1 MGRSIWTVKLELRGA
16 FFEDSDLWRLGGT
29 RSVRGYRE
37 DQFLGS
43 LTAWANLE
51 YRLLITRRSYVFL
64 FFDSGYYFREA
75 EPERGIVGAEDYI
88 YGYGV
93 GLTVE
98 TGIGL
103 LGVSFALAQEETFS
117 EGKFHF
123 GILNEF

>member
-1 MGRSIWTVKLELRGA
+1 
-16 FFEDSDLWRLGGT
+16 
-29 RSVRGYRE
+29 
-37 DQFLGS
+37 GS

-51 YRLLITRRSYVFL
+51 YRLLMTRRSYAFL

-75 EPERGIVGAEDYI
+75 EPERGVAGAEDFI
-88 YGYGV
+88 FGYGV

-103 LGVSFALAQEETFS
+103 LGVSFAIAQGESFS